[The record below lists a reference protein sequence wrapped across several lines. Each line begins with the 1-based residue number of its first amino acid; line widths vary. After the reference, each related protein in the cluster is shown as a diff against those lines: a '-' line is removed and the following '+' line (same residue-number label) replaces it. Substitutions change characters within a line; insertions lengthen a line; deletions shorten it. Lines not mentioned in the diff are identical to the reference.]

1 MCQSV
6 DKRCSVLVFVLV
18 RESERER
25 ERRERE
31 FRFCT
36 TMSDFRFSQEEPSSK
51 GAQQQQQLTGIQSLS
66 ARPVNNFPS
75 HFDLLSPRSMGIFG
89 ASDPPDSPPDA
100 MDLARPEFPE
110 FESRQQPEAFASPRS
125 SLRSVRPPHQQQQQQ
140 QQQLQPQQVP
150 MAQKSAE
157 FLPDAVQNLLLAP
170 GNVDRRIVLEKRAS
184 STSSP
189 PSNSSVPPV
198 SGNNL
203 SVQENS
209 IAGTSPAGSG
219 TQTSPVKV
227 NGESNKLS
235 PQELER
241 IRINRA
247 SEYYRLQREKFNE
260 MNQTVQHAME
270 AALSP
275 SSPPPTQLAAARPNL
290 QTPTKPLST
299 TATLR
304 ASRIVKSRQQQN
316 SNLPP
321 GDQTAPAAPTRGQ
334 HKPLFIIALTGMYY
348 MAQAV
353 LR

>member
-1 MCQSV
+1 
-6 DKRCSVLVFVLV
+6 
-18 RESERER
+18 
-25 ERRERE
+25 
-31 FRFCT
+31 
-36 TMSDFRFSQEEPSSK
+36 MSDFRFSQEEPSSK

-140 QQQLQPQQVP
+140 PQQQQQQQQLQPQQVP

-170 GNVDRRIVLEKRAS
+170 GNVDRRVVLEKRAS

-219 TQTSPVKV
+219 PQTSPVKV

-275 SSPPPTQLAAARPNL
+275 SSPPPTQPAAARPNL

-321 GDQTAPAAPTRGQ
+321 GDLTAPAAPTRGQ
-334 HKPLFIIALTGMYY
+334 HKPLFIIPLTGMYY